1 MLDRGFSAHRPG
13 RRAARAAP
21 GLAVTAA
28 AAAAAWLAAGLAAP
42 ARAHV
47 SEGAVALLLPT
58 AYWIPAGAA
67 AVAASALALAL
78 APPAWAR
85 AAARAVRL
93 PLPAPAGG
101 ERLLGLASALGFWAL
116 VLIGWF
122 GPRDPLENLASLG
135 LWCGLYILL
144 PAAMLAG
151 GDLWAWISPFRAATR
166 EIRARLLGGRPPPAR
181 LPAGLGMWPAALS
194 WLLVMAFALADP
206 APFDPARA
214 ASAMALWWLG
224 HVALALVFGE
234 AWLERGEGFGAWL
247 SLFAALAPVRAGDG
261 RLVLRLPGAALAEG
275 GSGAL
280 AGAGAAGFALAA
292 LGAGIFDGLNET
304 YVWLGWIGVNPL
316 EFPGRSAVIAE
327 SLLGMAGTVALLTLA
342 CGGCVAAGRALAGAP
357 GPGDPAQP
365 GLPRAFGRLGLS
377 LVPIVAGYH
386 VAHYIPVALVQGQYL
401 WAALGDPLHLHWA
414 LTGFTSHEVTTSFF
428 NHVDDVRPIW
438 LSQAAAIVA
447 GHVVGVF
454 AAHAAALEL
463 FGSARR
469 AARSQIP
476 LAGFMVLATLL
487 GLWLLAAPKG
497 A

>member
-1 MLDRGFSAHRPG
+1 MMARTLSTFSGRPA
-13 RRAARAAP
+13 RLAAGA
-21 GLAVTAA
+21 GLAAL
-28 AAAAAWLAAGLAAP
+28 AWLAAGLGAP
-42 ARAHV
+42 AGAHV

-85 AAARAVRL
+85 AATRARR
-93 PLPAPAGG
+93 LPAPAPALRGG
-101 ERLLGLASALGFWAL
+101 ERLAGLASALGLWAL

-144 PAAMLAG
+144 PAAMLLG
-151 GDLWAWISPFRAATR
+151 GDLWAWVSPFRAPVR
-166 EIRARLLGGRPPPAR
+166 EIRARLLAGRPPPLR
-181 LPAGLGMWPAALS
+181 LPEGLGLWPAALS
-194 WLLVMAFALADP
+194 WLCVMAFAMADP

-214 ASAMALWWLG
+214 ATAMALWWLL

-234 AWLERGEGFGAWL
+234 AWLQRGEGVGVWL
-247 SLFAALAPVRAGDG
+247 SLFAALAPLRDEGG
-261 RLVLRLPGAALAEG
+261 RLAFRLPGARLVESG
-275 GSGAL
+275 G
-280 AGAGAAGFALAA
+280 AGAGVAGFALAA

-327 SLLGMAGTVALLTLA
+327 SLWGMAGAVALLSLA
-342 CGGCVAAGRALAGAP
+342 CGACVAAGLALAGPPA
-357 GPGDPAQP
+357 PGDPAQP
-365 GLPRAFGRLGLS
+365 GLARALARLGLS

-401 WAALGDPLHLHWA
+401 WAALGDPLHLGWT
-414 LTGFTSHEVTTSFF
+414 LTGFHEHEVTTSFF

-438 LSQAAAIVA
+438 LAQAAAIVV

-454 AAHAAALEL
+454 AAHAAALDL

-476 LAGFMVLATLL
+476 LAAFMVLATLL

>member
-1 MLDRGFSAHRPG
+1 MRFATP
-13 RRAARAAP
+13 
-21 GLAVTAA
+21 AV
-28 AAAAAWLAAGLAAP
+28 LMAAP
-42 ARAHV
+42 AQAHV

-67 AVAASALALAL
+67 AVGASALALAL

-85 AAARAVRL
+85 AATRALRL
-93 PLPAPAGG
+93 PVPAPRGG
-101 ERLLGLASALGFWAL
+101 ERLAGLASALGLWAL
-116 VLIGWF
+116 ILIGWF

-135 LWCGLYILL
+135 LWCGLYILA
-144 PAAMLAG
+144 PAAMLLG
-151 GDLWAWISPFRAATR
+151 GDLWAWLSPFRAPVR
-166 EIRARLLGGRPPPAR
+166 EIRARLLHDRPPP
-181 LPAGLGMWPAALS
+181 LPLPERWGMWPAALS
-194 WLLVMAFALADP
+194 WLAVMGFALADP

-214 ASAMALWWLG
+214 ASAMALWWIV

-247 SLFAALAPVRAGDG
+247 SLFSALAPLREEGG
-261 RLVLRLPGAALAEG
+261 RLALRLPGGRLAEG
-275 GSGAL
+275 AAGAL

-304 YVWLGWIGVNPL
+304 YVWLDWIGVNPL

-327 SLLGMAGTVALLTLA
+327 SLLGMAGSVALLSLA
-342 CGGCVAAGRALAGAP
+342 CGGCVAAGLALAGPPA
-357 GPGDPAQP
+357 PGDPVPP
-365 GLPRAFGRLGLS
+365 GFRAAFARLGLS

-386 VAHYIPVALVQGQYL
+386 LAHYIPVVLVQGQYL
-401 WAALGDPLHLHWA
+401 WAALGDPLHRHWE
-414 LTGFTSHEVTTSFF
+414 LTSFTSHEVTTSFF

-438 LSQAAAIVA
+438 LTQAAAIVL

-454 AAHAAALEL
+454 VAHAAALDL